1 MTKKTAPPATE
12 EEVLADMRRRGRRAL
27 IINFVLQGITL
38 ITAAASLIL
47 YFISVE
53 HGLDVTINHI
63 VQCALA
69 LIVFNVPPLLE
80 RRFRCYIPNFI
91 TVTLYVFA
99 FAHFVLGE
107 IFRAYDHVFLYDKIL
122 HTTGGVIFALLSF
135 SVVWLMNQSRDGHVK
150 LSPFFIVLFTFCF
163 TLAVEYVW
171 ELIEFGAD
179 RLFGAN
185 MQRWQDSII
194 QDAEIFVNGE
204 AVEGDGTF
212 HPVRQRPARFDGGYD
227 RQHRRCLIV
236 CVFAYIGMKKK
247 PKYVY
252 LLSSSPK
259 NSLSAWCA
267 SWQSAMPP
275 RAGPRAPCPPNRQ
288 FRLEGRARLRP
299 PGRSS
304 RRKSARKGPRT
315 KEKSKNE
322 VYRMD
327 GTYHHRGERPRRGRA
342 VGPYQLR
349 RHRLRH
355 QRRHRPAER
364 QAHLLGLHGRRPRR
378 AGKVCGRC
386 ARQVLSAR
394 RHRGRGDRQDQRGAE
409 RAARARRR
417 VHRLRHL

>member
-247 PKYVY
+247 PNWFENKVI
-252 LLSSSPK
+252 LTEK
-259 NSLSAWCA
+259 
-267 SWQSAMPP
+267 
-275 RAGPRAPCPPNRQ
+275 Q
-288 FRLEGRARLRP
+288 FKRMVRELAERNAAAGRAE
-299 PGRSS
+299 G
-304 RRKSARKGPRT
+304 
-315 KEKSKNE
+315 
-322 VYRMD
+322 
-327 GTYHHRGERPRRGRA
+327 A
-342 VGPYQLR
+342 V
-349 RHRLRH
+349 
-355 QRRHRPAER
+355 PAE
-364 QAHLLGLHGRRPRR
+364 QAVS
-378 AGKVCGRC
+378 AGGESAAEAAGEIVPPEEC
-386 ARQVLSAR
+386 AQGTSDE
-394 RHRGRGDRQDQRGAE
+394 GEEQK
-409 RAARARRR
+409 
-417 VHRLRHL
+417 